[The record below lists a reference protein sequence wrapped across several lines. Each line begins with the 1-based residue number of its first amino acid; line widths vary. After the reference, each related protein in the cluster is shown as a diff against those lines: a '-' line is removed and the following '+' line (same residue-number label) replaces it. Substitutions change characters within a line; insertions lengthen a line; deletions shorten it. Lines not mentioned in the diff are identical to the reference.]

1 VEVVKT
7 RIGIIAAG
15 LVLAL
20 VTLTGCTSSNAIPT
34 SWFASTSS
42 GAVYL
47 KWTDTKS
54 GIKGTGQETI
64 LPPKINKSPVTTM
77 RYSFVGKISKGKI
90 VLHVVDG
97 KHKET
102 DSGTISTTKLVILN
116 SPSPTFHP
124 GTRQQYTDAVAKLK
138 KAYAARS
145 KG

>member
-1 VEVVKT
+1 MKA

-20 VTLTGCTSSNAIPT
+20 VTLTGCTSNAIPT

-42 GAVYL
+42 VAVYL
-47 KWTDTKS
+47 TWSDTKS
-54 GIKGTGQETI
+54 GIKGTGEETV
-64 LPPKINKSPVTTM
+64 LPPTRNSSPIATL
-77 RYSFVGKISKGKI
+77 RYSFAGKISKGNI
-90 VLHVVDG
+90 VLHVVYG

-102 DSGTISTTKLVILN
+102 DHGTISTTRLVILN
-116 SPSPTFHP
+116 GSNPTFHP

-138 KAYAARS
+138 KAYAVRS